1 MLSLT
6 GEVYSPRPTVEQAA
20 DDFHFAQY
28 EDEPRRLVGFTHSL
42 AFGLLLTGLGLVFG
56 LLFILLH

>member
-1 MLSLT
+1 MTSILPGMRMSRA
-6 GEVYSPRPTVEQAA
+6 E
-20 DDFHFAQY
+20 
-28 EDEPRRLVGFTHSL
+28 LVGFTHSL